1 MVRQET
7 SIAEKMIKHFLHQNI
22 VLNKKFDGKKS
33 DIWFKDINFIVEVDE
48 ANHEDYDTDDEKEKE
63 DMFKRHNFKIIR
75 CNPNDSGFDMKRF
88 LGKINSYVTKL
99 REKKAVNEVI
109 NKIAENFKKMVA
121 VTKSKALK

>member
-1 MVRQET
+1 MVREET
-7 SIAEKMIKHFLHQNI
+7 SIAEKMIKHFPHQNI
-22 VLNKKFDGKKS
+22 VLNKKFDRKKS
-33 DIWFKDINFIVEVDE
+33 DIWFKDINFVVEVDE

-75 CNPNDSGFDMKRF
+75 CNPNDSGFDMNRF

-99 REKKAVNEVI
+99 REEKAVNEVI